1 MKRNILI
8 LLVLFL
14 NISLL
19 AANEI
24 DSLLRVLDTT
34 IEHRPFYE
42 QKREH
47 RIDSLKIELGKIAD
61 LDQRYSSYY
70 KFLRE

>member
-8 LLVLFL
+8 LLVLL
-14 NISLL
+14 GNLSLL
-19 AANEI
+19 TANEI

-47 RIDSLKIELGKIAD
+47 RIDSLKI
-61 LDQRYSSYY
+61 
-70 KFLRE
+70 